1 MLRKK
6 RQQLLQAAPER
17 KPTQPITD
25 ASFDGGEYC
34 AKVIFFLKKCW
45 QSVFFLS
52 TSFKVLQ
59 SVKTTSNT
67 VTAGDRW
74 TMHLPISPRPH
85 PCFHTPAWPTRHLSL
100 LPLVRRILCKPNGSV
115 ASCLRGGLA
124 SKVIDVSTLLLGT
137 GGSPGPQPP
146 ILCGKLEARVVNLL

>member
-1 MLRKK
+1 MRVLRRK
-6 RQQLLQAAPER
+6 RQQLLQAAPEI

-34 AKVIFFLKKCW
+34 AKVILKKKCW

-85 PCFHTPAWPTRHLSL
+85 PCFHIPALF
-100 LPLVRRILCKPNGSV
+100 
-115 ASCLRGGLA
+115 ASCLADQASQFASPSAEDPLQTKWISCSLPTGWA
-124 SKVIDVSTLLLGT
+124 SKQSDRCQHTAVRDRR
-137 GGSPGPQPP
+137 QPRTSASNP
-146 ILCGKLEARVVNLL
+146 SW